1 MHFGKTYAQLLLDLP
16 PELRDNAIQYRQLKK
31 LINQVVREL
40 TALGLSPQVL
50 HDLLDNQDSS
60 SNGKGKQKAEPCTSP
75 HAEDDPCVPR
85 VVYEF
90 NHRSG
95 KIEPRLR
102 LRVGANLPELAP
114 TLSRLRE
121 TLTGASHADEV
132 STIEEAEEA
141 DPGSGPS
148 MSLLY
153 DMQRETS
160 SASTSARIE
169 EIATS
174 TGASSH
180 VEEIST
186 SDNTSTVAPVEEE
199 IIIPL
204 PSDTAFFALLC
215 TALESL
221 STHLESMKADFA
233 RSLRDLARSIS
244 DTARPVSSSDPK
256 FSPHSAAEHPGIVR
270 VSSAK
275 NASDLYT
282 WRSIFQLYVEAE
294 VFESMG
300 ERDRGERDIETA
312 EQRLKLFADQIG
324 KQGLADASKLKLT
337 QSREALQRFL
347 ELNAMILNVKKLQYA
362 NAEALRKILKKHAK
376 RTALPPVD
384 HEELTSPRVALT
396 LSSVDAHGSQG
407 ALVNQK
413 SAAMIDMLHNTPSA
427 NTLVHLL
434 VQSMTETLL
443 PIIPHLEDYT
453 CLICTDLA
461 FKPIRLAC
469 GHLFCVRC
477 LVKMQK
483 RGNGQCPMCRASVV
497 LQADRSNVDWAL
509 FNFIEDWFPV
519 EARRKLRANE
529 KEAAEEQLQ
538 ELGLTP
544 EDVKCVIM

>member
-50 HDLLDNQDSS
+50 HELLDDHDPPEND
-60 SNGKGKQKAEPCTSP
+60 KGKQRAEPSP
-75 HAEDDPCVPR
+75 IPEGEGDPCVPR

-90 NHRSG
+90 NHTSG

-102 LRVGANLPELAP
+102 LRVGAVSGNIH
-114 TLSRLRE
+114 TD
-121 TLTGASHADEV
+121 DEP
-132 STIEEAEEA
+132 TIEDAEEA
-141 DPGSGPS
+141 DSGAGPS
-148 MSLLY
+148 MNVLH
-153 DMQRETS
+153 DMRRS
-160 SASTSARIE
+160 STDASTSNA
-169 EIATS
+169 
-174 TGASSH
+174 

-186 SDNTSTVAPVEEE
+186 ADHVSPDSVADEE

-204 PSDTAFFALLC
+204 PSDEAFFALLF
-215 TALESL
+215 TALQSL
-221 STHLESMKADFA
+221 STHLESLKADFA
-233 RSLRDLARSIS
+233 HSLRDLARSIS
-244 DTARPVSSSDPK
+244 DTARPVSSTNPK
-256 FSPHSAAEHPGIVR
+256 FTPHSSAEHPGVLH
-270 VSSAK
+270 VSAAK

-294 VFESMG
+294 IFESQG
-300 ERDRGERDIETA
+300 ERNRGERDIQKA
-312 EQRLKLFADQIG
+312 EERLKLFADQIA
-324 KQGLADASKLKLT
+324 KQGLADPSKLKLT

-347 ELNAMILNVKKLQYA
+347 ELNAVILNVKKLQYA

-376 RTALPPVD
+376 RTALPLD
-384 HEELTSPRVALT
+384 NRELA
-396 LSSVDAHGSQG
+396 SQKFGLILAPASQDTDGGHG
-407 ALVNQK
+407 ALMRQNQ
-413 SAAMIDMLHNTPSA
+413 AAIIDLLQSNPSA
-427 NTLVHLL
+427 NSLAHLL

-443 PIIPHLEDYT
+443 PIIPHLEDYS
-453 CLICTDLA
+453 CLICTDVA

-483 RGNGQCPMCRASVV
+483 RGKGQCPMCRANVV

-509 FNFIEDWFPV
+509 INFIEDWFPV
-519 EARRKLRANE
+519 EARKKLRANE
-529 KEAAEEQLQ
+529 KEAAEEQLE

-544 EDVKCVIM
+544 EDVRCVVM

>member
-50 HDLLDNQDSS
+50 HELLDDHDPPEND
-60 SNGKGKQKAEPCTSP
+60 KGKQRAEPSP
-75 HAEDDPCVPR
+75 ISEGEGDPCVPR

-90 NHRSG
+90 NHTSG

-102 LRVGANLPELAP
+102 LRVGASLPHLAP
-114 TLSRLRE
+114 TLYRLRSSVSGNIH
-121 TLTGASHADEV
+121 TDDEP
-132 STIEEAEEA
+132 TIEDAEEA
-141 DPGSGPS
+141 DSGAGPS
-148 MSLLY
+148 MNVLH
-153 DMQRETS
+153 DMRRSSTDASTS
-160 SASTSARIE
+160 SA
-169 EIATS
+169 
-174 TGASSH
+174 

-186 SDNTSTVAPVEEE
+186 ADHASPDSIADEE

-204 PSDTAFFALLC
+204 PSDEAFFALLF
-215 TALESL
+215 TALQSL
-221 STHLESMKADFA
+221 STHLESLKADFA
-233 RSLRDLARSIS
+233 HSLRDLARSIS
-244 DTARPVSSSDPK
+244 DTARPVSSTNPK
-256 FSPHSAAEHPGIVR
+256 FTPHSSAEHPGVLH
-270 VSSAK
+270 VSAAK

-294 VFESMG
+294 IFESQG
-300 ERDRGERDIETA
+300 ERNRGERDIQKA
-312 EQRLKLFADQIG
+312 EERLKLFADQIA
-324 KQGLADASKLKLT
+324 KQGLADPSKLKLT

-347 ELNAMILNVKKLQYA
+347 ELNAVILNVKKLQYA

-376 RTALPPVD
+376 RTALPLD
-384 HEELTSPRVALT
+384 NRELA
-396 LSSVDAHGSQG
+396 SQKFGLILASAPADTDGGHG
-407 ALVNQK
+407 ALMRQNQ
-413 SAAMIDMLHNTPSA
+413 AAIIDLLQSNPSA
-427 NTLVHLL
+427 NSLAHLL

-443 PIIPHLEDYT
+443 PIIPHLEDYS
-453 CLICTDLA
+453 CLICTDVA

-483 RGNGQCPMCRASVV
+483 RGKGQCPMCRANVV

-509 FNFIEDWFPV
+509 INFIEDWFPV
-519 EARRKLRANE
+519 EARKKLRANE
-529 KEAAEEQLQ
+529 KEAAEEQLE

-544 EDVKCVIM
+544 EDVRCVVM

>member
-160 SASTSARIE
+160 S
-169 EIATS
+169 
-174 TGASSH
+174 ASSH

-384 HEELTSPRVALT
+384 HEELTSPR
-396 LSSVDAHGSQG
+396 
-407 ALVNQK
+407 

>member
-1 MHFGKTYAQLLLDLP
+1 MHFGKTYSQLLLDLP

-50 HDLLDNQDSS
+50 HELLEDHDPPEN
-60 SNGKGKQKAEPCTSP
+60 NKGKQRAEPAPGPEGDGDSCI
-75 HAEDDPCVPR
+75 PR

-90 NHRSG
+90 NHTSG

-102 LRVGANLPELAP
+102 LRIGASLPKLAP
-114 TLSRLRE
+114 TLYRLRGSVSGNAH
-121 TLTGASHADEV
+121 TDDEP
-132 STIEEAEEA
+132 TIEDAEEA
-141 DPGSGPS
+141 DSGEGPS
-148 MSLLY
+148 LSLLH
-153 DMQRETS
+153 DMRQPATE
-160 SASTSARIE
+160 ASTS
-169 EIATS
+169 
-174 TGASSH
+174 GA

-186 SDNTSTVAPVEEE
+186 ADHATDEEE

-204 PSDTAFFALLC
+204 PSDEAFFALLF
-215 TALESL
+215 AALQSLSSHLESL
-221 STHLESMKADFA
+221 KSDFA
-233 RSLRDLARSIS
+233 HSLQDLARSIS
-244 DTARPVSSSDPK
+244 DTARPVSSTNPN
-256 FSPHSAAEHPGIVR
+256 FTPHSSAEHPGVLH
-270 VSSAK
+270 VSPAK

-294 VFESMG
+294 IFESSG
-300 ERDRGERDIETA
+300 ERDRGERGAEMA
-312 EQRLKLFADQIG
+312 EQRLKLFADQIA
-324 KQGLADASKLKLT
+324 KQGLADPSKLKLR

-347 ELNAMILNVKKLQYA
+347 ELNAVILNVKKLQYA

-376 RTALPPVD
+376 RTALPLD
-384 HEELTSPRVALT
+384 NRDLTSQKFGL
-396 LSSVDAHGSQG
+396 LSSAEAGGSPGTLMRQ
-407 ALVNQK
+407 NQ
-413 SAAMIDMLHNTPSA
+413 AAIIDLLQSNPSA
-427 NTLVHLL
+427 NSLAHLL

-443 PIIPHLEDYT
+443 PIIPHLEDYS

-483 RGNGQCPMCRASVV
+483 RGKGQCPMCRANVV

-509 FNFIEDWFPV
+509 INFIEDWFPV
-519 EARRKLRANE
+519 EARKKLRANE

-544 EDVKCVIM
+544 EDVRCIVM